1 MLPLIYPSE
10 MRFNDESRVNV
21 DTPEKITEVVQQFE
35 SLLIEQ
41 LLRSMR
47 TAESGNWMGTEDKSS
62 ESLIEYAEQ
71 EFSRVISRN
80 GGLGLAKLLTD
91 GLSEKRILGE

>member
-1 MLPLIYPSE
+1 MLPMIRP
-10 MRFNDESRVNV
+10 DVHVGTAAIPV

-47 TAESGNWMGTEDKSS
+47 TTESGSWMGAEDKSS

-71 EFSRVISRN
+71 EFSRVISNN
-80 GGLGLAKLLTD
+80 GGLGLMKLLTD
-91 GLSEKRILGE
+91 GLSKESLLGE